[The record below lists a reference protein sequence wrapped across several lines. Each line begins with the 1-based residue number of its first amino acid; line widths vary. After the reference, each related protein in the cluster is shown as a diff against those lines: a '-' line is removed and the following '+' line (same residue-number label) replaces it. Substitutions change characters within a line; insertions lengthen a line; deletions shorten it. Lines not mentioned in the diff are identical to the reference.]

1 VSNTPAELKY
11 TATHEWAEKMSDI
24 EIKIGI
30 TDHAQALLGDI
41 VFVELPEV
49 GQTVVAGEECG
60 VIESV
65 KAASDFYAPISGEVV
80 AVNEALVD
88 NPNMINED
96 AYHSGWIVQIQANDM
111 QDWEELMDAQ
121 SYLDIVAE
129 SA

>member
-1 VSNTPAELKY
+1 MSNTPAELKY

-121 SYLDIVAE
+121 SYQDIVAE

>member
-1 VSNTPAELKY
+1 MSNTPAELKY